1 MKKALITVA
10 LAFSTTVGFAQTMVT
25 ATQVCQRIASINGS
39 NGSICAQL
47 ISRNNFDPASLKL
60 AYAAVAQSSST
71 AIEIMRETAN
81 RRMDPMAGEL
91 CESVVAINASNGVVC
106 AKTVV
111 DANVSPELVR
121 IARAVLQQGSTYAIG
136 TLQAGVNT
144 YLYAPLATVCERMA
158 SINGSNTVLC
168 VKTIA
173 NKVSMNGSEQIC
185 QTSLS
190 QGSSYALQCLQ
201 GIVMDY
207 TPIPQPTTIM
217 VELYQLQDLRRS
229 LLKARAQL
237 NRGMTENAVR
247 TLEEA
252 AQSVDLMLSN
262 PSVQ

>member
-1 MKKALITVA
+1 MNKALITVA
-10 LAFSTTVGFAQTMVT
+10 LALTTTMGFAQTMVT
-25 ATQVCQRIASINGS
+25 ATQVCQRIASVNAS

-47 ISRNNFDPASLKL
+47 ISRNNYDPASLKL
-60 AYAAVAQSSST
+60 AYAAVAQGSAT

-81 RRMDPMAGEL
+81 RKMDPMAGEV
-91 CESVVAINASNGVVC
+91 CERVVALNPNNGVIC

-111 DANVSPELVR
+111 DSSVSPELAR
-121 IARAVLQQGSTYAIG
+121 IATAVLQQGSTHAVG
-136 TLQAGVNT
+136 VLQAGVNA
-144 YLYAPLATVCERMA
+144 YLFAPLASVCEGMA
-158 SINGSNTVLC
+158 RLNGNNTVLC
-168 VKTIA
+168 VETIA

-217 VELYQLQDLRRS
+217 VELYQLQDLRRLIS
-229 LLKARAQL
+229 KAKAQL
-237 NRGMTENAVR
+237 NRGMIENATR

-252 AQSVDLMLSN
+252 SQSVDIMLSS
-262 PSVQ
+262 PAIQ

>member
-1 MKKALITVA
+1 MKKGLLTVV
-10 LAFSTTVGFAQTMVT
+10 LAFSTTLGFAQTMVS
-25 ATQVCQRIASINGS
+25 ATQVCQKIASINAS

-47 ISRNNFDPASLKL
+47 ISRNTYDPASLKL
-60 AYAAVAQSSST
+60 AYAAVSQGSAT
-71 AIEIMRETAN
+71 AIEIMRATAN
-81 RRMDPMAGEL
+81 RRMDPMAGDL
-91 CESVVAINASNGVVC
+91 CESVVAVNNSNGILC

-111 DANVSPELVR
+111 DANVSPELTR
-121 IARAVLQQGSTYAIG
+121 IARAALSQGSTYAIG
-136 TLQAGVNT
+136 VLQAGVNT
-144 YLYAPLATVCERMA
+144 YLFAPLANVCERMA

-207 TPIPQPTTIM
+207 TPVPQPTSIM
-217 VELYQLQDLRRS
+217 VDLYQVQDLKRS
-229 LLKARAQL
+229 LLKAKAQL
-237 NRGMTENAVR
+237 SRGMIENATR

-262 PSVQ
+262 PAVQ